1 MWRKSVFRFSRNTV
15 QRVHA
20 HPLSHSLV
28 VGYLEQK
35 GRFHIKA
42 KSLWYDV
49 AYFFSGLLI

>member
-1 MWRKSVFRFSRNTV
+1 MPIPFRT
-15 QRVHA
+15 
-20 HPLSHSLV
+20 V

-42 KSLWYDV
+42 KPLWYDV